1 VDETSTRKLG
11 AEFTTSTSVAKLI
24 EEITS
29 GLDVLDMCCGYGTT
43 LREFRRKTRVRVGQ
57 EINHEVAT
65 LARLLARV
73 EGYEVEILNED
84 SLAVCHTDWLRIG
97 FHTVIVDPPM
107 GVRLRED
114 QVSPT
119 DLRWT
124 HSAVAR
130 STQAEDYWIQSALAY
145 LRPSSVEAPFRA
157 VVILRS
163 GWFFDGSGG
172 PFRDAL
178 LKAGV
183 VEAVISLGS
192 GTKMSTAIPVS
203 ILVLRKAGIGSAK
216 VRMIDATEAGRVRRG
231 VRELELEE
239 IKAIAAAMNGRETG
253 QTISTVK
260 VLDVPIQEVLQNGSV
275 LDVRRYLPNDRSAAS
290 LGMAV
295 KELNKVV
302 DLLSKAFRAIGDSL
316 SELNPTGILDVDS
329 MSSSGLQLVKL
340 ASDEMQSNLV
350 QSYFKSRRPGEE
362 WSTDDVRPS
371 DVVVSMM
378 GVGAGSAI
386 SGRELIAKQPA
397 WTKVWILR
405 TVRERIDPEYLLA
418 WARYGGL
425 ETQTRRLISRS
436 TVPTLAMRDIKQI
449 SLPVVDFETQ
459 KRIAIWG
466 KRLDELSERLLVLG
480 DVQAEF
486 IGAAKGVTSAFFVEL
501 DRRESKP

>member
-1 VDETSTRKLG
+1 VAPLGFKSLLAASLLAIISEERPEGLRSLGALNEATVTAKDPNGDLRAGLDAIKMLPDHVISEILQAWHGAASKIDRRRVSGALRRYVDETSTRKLG

-302 DLLSKAFRAIGDSL
+302 DLLSKAFRAIGD
-316 SELNPTGILDVDS
+316 
-329 MSSSGLQLVKL
+329 
-340 ASDEMQSNLV
+340 
-350 QSYFKSRRPGEE
+350 
-362 WSTDDVRPS
+362 
-371 DVVVSMM
+371 
-378 GVGAGSAI
+378 
-386 SGRELIAKQPA
+386 
-397 WTKVWILR
+397 
-405 TVRERIDPEYLLA
+405 
-418 WARYGGL
+418 
-425 ETQTRRLISRS
+425 
-436 TVPTLAMRDIKQI
+436 
-449 SLPVVDFETQ
+449 
-459 KRIAIWG
+459 
-466 KRLDELSERLLVLG
+466 
-480 DVQAEF
+480 
-486 IGAAKGVTSAFFVEL
+486 
-501 DRRESKP
+501 